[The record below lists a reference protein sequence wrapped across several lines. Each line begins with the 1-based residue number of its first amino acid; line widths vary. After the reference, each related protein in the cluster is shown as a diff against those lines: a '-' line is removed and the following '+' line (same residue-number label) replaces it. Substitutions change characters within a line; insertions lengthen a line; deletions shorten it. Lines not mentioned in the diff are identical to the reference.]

1 MKIRNVFVSNSSSS
15 SFLLIGKKF
24 HLDRE
29 AFNKHVEEQED
40 FGAEDADYLKFLGL
54 PTPPSVSSFQVIKGY
69 DYDEVMIGFGDP
81 DMSEYDWN
89 ETDLSFIKH
98 WTEQAKDYFGD
109 TADIKLLSGIVNP
122 GH

>member
-1 MKIRNVFVSNSSSS
+1 MKIRTGFVSNSSSS
-15 SFLLIGKKF
+15 SFLIVGKKF
-24 HLDRE
+24 EIDRE
-29 AFNKHVEEQED
+29 KFNKRVEEDEE
-40 FGAEDADYLKFLGL
+40 FGSDDADYIKFLGL
-54 PTPPSVSSFQVIKGY
+54 PPPPSVSSFQIVRGY
-69 DYDEVMIGFGDP
+69 DYDGVMVGFGDP

-89 ETDLSFIKH
+89 ETDLSFIQH